1 MSTLNQKKC
10 PQCGYETSNPQ
21 FVYCPCCESGKV
33 KLIDAIHDP
42 SQAKHA
48 NAKSDYLES
57 SDTDSHKSGMINKD
71 TGASVGMG
79 GVNTGEITSIDNSK
93 TTIINHSTPKTH
105 VEILVESRKVYRQRC
120 KNLFHDGFITD
131 DGLKELEELR
141 CSIDLDATIATA
153 IRDEVKTLSVKVRTE
168 LPPAGKIKLENLH
181 IAIMQ
186 NNTELITSIIPEL
199 EGWMKRV
206 RSSELSS
213 IYYQLNAIL
222 YPAKYIKILLENTA
236 EDYWKTYWSYIAYSL
251 QGLNAKA
258 ESALAELTAWDGFYP
273 QQNQVLLLVIGYIM
287 SNDIVSARL
296 AYSRLSTG
304 ISNELASIKY
314 ALSELMETDYSVKN
328 IVNLSGNTSFYA
340 HNLFPKFIEEI
351 ERKLK
356 ENKAKQIEEEATEQ
370 RLLNQI
376 RFQKESV
383 LQKFQETCHI
393 EKACREVGVAYHT
406 FNVWLEEDSTF
417 ASSYNELV
425 HSVEV
430 RKYEEAER
438 KRKEQVIE
446 METKQKKSQ
455 FKILFEQNKCDLL
468 KTCSELGI
476 SSADYQEWRRLD
488 SVFNDDINYII
499 RENQKVINQQYRQK
513 RAKIIKKVS
522 LIIGALTILLVL
534 VLGIKT
540 IIDNINA
547 TKAAEEARIEQEAI
561 QKRELQNQYISLIS
575 SFNDILDNIDKTKY
589 SSTPNV
595 EEFNSALTRLEEKLK
610 EIRCFESSNPSIPN
624 PQYSILRQ
632 KCIDMCSGLIKP
644 LKDRATTITNPDD
657 SKVLFDMILSIES
670 LTSRL

>member
-1 MSTLNQKKC
+1 MSALNHKRC
-10 PQCGYETSNPQ
+10 PQCGYETTNTQ

-42 SQAKHA
+42 SQAK
-48 NAKSDYLES
+48 NGNVKSNYLES
-57 SDTDSHKSGMINKD
+57 SNTDSLKSGMMNKD
-71 TGASVGMG
+71 TGASIGMG
-79 GVNTGEITSIDNSK
+79 AVNTGEITSIDKST
-93 TTIINHSTPKTH
+93 TTIINNITQKTH
-105 VEILVESRKVYRQRC
+105 AEILVESRKVYRQRC
-120 KNLFHDGFITD
+120 KDLFYDGFITD
-131 DGLKELEELR
+131 DGLNELEELR
-141 CSIDLDATIATA
+141 CLIDLDDTIATA

-168 LPPAGKIKLENLH
+168 LPLAGKIKLENLN
-181 IAIMQ
+181 IAITQ
-186 NNTELITSIIPEL
+186 NNTEVITSIIPEL

-287 SNDIVSARL
+287 SNDVVSARL

-304 ISNELASIKY
+304 ISNELASIKS

-417 ASSYNELV
+417 ASSYNEIV
-425 HSVEV
+425 HLMEM
-430 RKYEEAER
+430 RKYEESER
-438 KRKEQVIE
+438 KRKEQEIE

-476 SSADYQEWRRLD
+476 SSADYQEWCRLD
-488 SVFNDDINYII
+488 SVFNDDINYVTRKNKEYAEQQNREKRKEKFKRIRPFILAII
-499 RENQKVINQQYRQK
+499 VVATIVSGINMYLNNKESKAQTEEIKSYER
-513 RAKIIKKVS
+513 KIDEFNAAYNLIANSPEGLESLSNACTIVLEMRDIDGQEYFIEKKQSQIFEGKLKIKFEELIDELTRMRDDPPKFEGDTDRIKAGEERLKKV
-522 LIIGALTILLVL
+522 
-534 VLGIKT
+534 K
-540 IIDNINA
+540 
-547 TKAAEEARIEQEAI
+547 
-561 QKRELQNQYISLIS
+561 ELQN
-575 SFNDILDNIDKTKY
+575 
-589 SSTPNV
+589 
-595 EEFNSALTRLEEKLK
+595 KLL
-610 EIRCFESSNPSIPN
+610 
-624 PQYSILRQ
+624 Q
-632 KCIDMCSGLIKP
+632 
-644 LKDRATTITNPDD
+644 
-657 SKVLFDMILSIES
+657 
-670 LTSRL
+670 

>member
-10 PQCGYETSNPQ
+10 PQCGFETTNSQ
-21 FVYCPCCESGKV
+21 FVFCPCCESGKV

-42 SQAKHA
+42 LYAK
-48 NAKSDYLES
+48 NEDAKSSDIES
-57 SDTDSHKSGMINKD
+57 SNADSPKSGMINKD
-71 TGASVGMG
+71 AGASVGMG
-79 GVNTGEITSIDNSK
+79 GINTGEITSIDKST
-93 TTIINHSTPKTH
+93 TTIINNTTQKTH
-105 VEILVESRKVYRQRC
+105 TEILVESRKVYRQRC
-120 KNLFHDGFITD
+120 KDLFYDGFITD

-141 CSIDLDATIATA
+141 CSIDLDTTIATA

-168 LPPAGKIKLENLH
+168 LPLAGKIKLENLH
-181 IAIMQ
+181 IAISQ
-186 NNTELITSIIPEL
+186 NNTMVITSIIPEL

-222 YPAKYIKILLENTA
+222 YPEKYIKILLENTA
-236 EDYWKTYWSYIAYSL
+236 EDYWRTYWSYIAYSL

-287 SNDIVSARL
+287 SNDVVSARL

-304 ISNELASIKY
+304 ISNELASIKS

-417 ASSYNELV
+417 ASSYNEIV
-425 HSVEV
+425 HLMEM
-430 RKYEEAER
+430 RKYEESER

-468 KTCSELGI
+468 KTCSELEI
-476 SSADYQEWRRLD
+476 SSADYQEWLSNDRTFRDHIKYIQTKHDVEQKQISSAKMRVKIKAFLRIAIIVLVVGVLVGTIAYITWRSHEKEEQAKLEKQNIRNKRDSLAMVININLNKIKCDKDSLSDEEFEALLNENSVTLSELESFESRNSVLLNNDVKYKKTDSIITAEYTRLLNA
-488 SVFNDDINYII
+488 F
-499 RENQKVINQQYRQK
+499 NQKTNASFGK
-513 RAKIIKKVS
+513 DEKNNGNKID
-522 LIIGALTILLVL
+522 LLN
-534 VLGIKT
+534 
-540 IIDNINA
+540 D
-547 TKAAEEARIEQEAI
+547 RI
-561 QKRELQNQYISLIS
+561 S
-575 SFNDILDNIDKTKY
+575 
-589 SSTPNV
+589 
-595 EEFNSALTRLEEKLK
+595 EK
-610 EIRCFESSNPSIPN
+610 
-624 PQYSILRQ
+624 
-632 KCIDMCSGLIKP
+632 
-644 LKDRATTITNPDD
+644 
-657 SKVLFDMILSIES
+657 
-670 LTSRL
+670 

>member
-1 MSTLNQKKC
+1 MSALNHKRC
-10 PQCGYETSNPQ
+10 PQCGYETTNTQ

-33 KLIDAIHDP
+33 KLIDAIHDL
-42 SQAKHA
+42 SQAKNA
-48 NAKSDYLES
+48 NVKSNYLES
-57 SDTDSHKSGMINKD
+57 SNTDSLKSGMMNKD
-71 TGASVGMG
+71 TGASIGMG
-79 GVNTGEITSIDNSK
+79 AVNTGEITSIDKSN
-93 TTIINHSTPKTH
+93 TTIINNITQKTH
-105 VEILVESRKVYRQRC
+105 AEILVESRKVYRQRC
-120 KNLFHDGFITD
+120 KDLFYDGFITD
-131 DGLKELEELR
+131 DGLNELEELR
-141 CSIDLDATIATA
+141 CSIDLDDTIATA

-168 LPPAGKIKLENLH
+168 LPLAGKIKLENLH
-181 IAIMQ
+181 IAITQ
-186 NNTELITSIIPEL
+186 NNTEVITSIIPEL

-287 SNDIVSARL
+287 SNDVVSARL

-304 ISNELASIKY
+304 ISNELASIKS

-417 ASSYNELV
+417 ASSYNDLV
-425 HSVEV
+425 HRMEV
-430 RKYEEAER
+430 RKYEESER

-446 METKQKKSQ
+446 METKQKKSK

-468 KTCSELGI
+468 KTCTEVGI
-476 SSADYQEWRRLD
+476 SSADYQEWRRID
-488 SVFNDDINYII
+488 SVFNDEMNYII
-499 RENQKVINQQYRQK
+499 RENQKVIDQQYRQK
-513 RAKIIKKVS
+513 RAKILKKIG
-522 LIIGALTILLVL
+522 IISSVVILVVIIALGTKV
-534 VLGIKT
+534 
-540 IIDNINA
+540 IIDNKNA
-547 TKAAEEARIEQEAI
+547 EKATEDARKEKITKQH
-561 QKRELQNQYISLIS
+561 QLLIDDFNVAYGMVKSES
-575 SFNDILDNIDKTKY
+575 SK
-589 SSTPNV
+589 PNV
-595 EEFNSALTRLEEKLK
+595 EKFDASLINLK
-610 EIRCFESSNPSIPN
+610 KSLDVIHRFELSNTLISEPMYDSLKKEVIRELDS
-624 PQYSILRQ
+624 
-632 KCIDMCSGLIKP
+632 LIKYNYSKDTSFLQNRTKWYKMEDKVKS
-644 LKDRATTITNPDD
+644 LKD
-657 SKVLFDMILSIES
+657 IL
-670 LTSRL
+670 